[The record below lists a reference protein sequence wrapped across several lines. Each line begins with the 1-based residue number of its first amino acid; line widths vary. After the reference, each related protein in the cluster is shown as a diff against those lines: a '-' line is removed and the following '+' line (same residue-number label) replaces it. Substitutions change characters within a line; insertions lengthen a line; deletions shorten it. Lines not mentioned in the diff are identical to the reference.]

1 MLFQGQEFASS
12 SPFLYFA
19 DHKAELRGPVSE
31 GRREF
36 LSQFPSVTDP
46 DVQAALPPPVHEET
60 FRRCT
65 LNLAERE
72 TNRHWYDLH
81 RDLIALRRSDPVFEA
96 AALARPEGAVIAPQV
111 LALRYLGGAAGDRL
125 LIVNLGSDIDLSP
138 VPEPL
143 LAPPLDCRWIVQWS
157 SEAPRYGGG
166 GSAPVRPHSH
176 VHVPGEAAILLC
188 SEPGPIDDDGR
199 RDDEDG

>member
-12 SPFLYFA
+12 APFLYFA

-36 LSQFPSVTDP
+36 LSQFPSAKDP
-46 DVQAALPPPVHEET
+46 EVQAALPLPGDEET

-65 LNLAERE
+65 LNFAERE

-81 RDLIALRRSDPVFEA
+81 RDLIALRRSDPVLTA
-96 AALARPEGAVIAPQV
+96 AGHTRPEGAVIAPQV
-111 LALRYLGGAAGDRL
+111 LVLRYQGGAEGDRL
-125 LIVNLGSDIDLSP
+125 LIVNLGCDLDLSP

-143 LAPPLDCRWIVQWS
+143 LAPPAGCRWIVQWS

-166 GSAPVRPHSH
+166 GTAAVRPHSY
-176 VHVPGEAAILLC
+176 VHMPGEAA
-188 SEPGPIDDDGR
+188 
-199 RDDEDG
+199 